1 MKPKFKLSYQ
11 ISAGYLVIVLVA
23 IIAIVSCFSALRKNK
38 ELDTRIQQVYMP
50 FYFSLKDLDAL
61 LATSYRLTS
70 RWVAH
75 QDEWQEKK
83 ELQTIHKTQ
92 YFEIKQNLDDILKNS
107 SLASDRK
114 AIQELFND
122 FQAIVSAQNELMSLL
137 KDDSSYLNSE
147 SFDRA
152 NRIFEQKIT
161 PQTKQLRNKLDAHI
175 RNLDGTIEEVRA
187 EKQHA
192 YTRVVITLGIMLGL
206 FIGIAAM
213 AYFFSITRVVGP
225 IIELKK
231 VIKEVGEGSKA
242 KMVFEKRN
250 DEIGQIGQ
258 ALASLTEGM
267 NAKLAFAEQIG
278 KGEYDTVFTLQSEQ
292 DAMGKALLDM
302 RNNLK
307 LNTEAERQRNWSIA
321 GLAEF
326 AEIIRSQNDAQTLS
340 DIIISNIVRY
350 TNSNQGSLFIVHD
363 ATEEEKEEYLQ
374 LYSCYAWDKKKFE
387 EKIIYKGQG
396 LVGQC
401 WEEGSPVFLTQVPAN
416 YVHITS
422 GLGYATPRSI
432 FIVPLK
438 INEAIYG
445 VLELAS
451 FDPYP
456 KHKQEFIVK
465 VCENIA
471 AAIASAKSAEQTR
484 HLLEVSRHQTENLHA
499 QEEEMRQNMEELA
512 ATQDEM
518 QRILTETQNKERY
531 LRDLMNA
538 SSDSILTFDREY
550 RVMHFN
556 TVMQKTFEAEG
567 LKLQEKSNFLLM
579 TNSGDYDWKKI
590 YDRALS
596 GESIQNEITLK
607 DKHYIVQ
614 YVPMR
619 DEKGHVFAVALFS
632 KNVTDI
638 KNSKLE
644 VDRLLNESR
653 VKEVELRD
661 TMDRLQATME
671 SDAKRSRELER
682 NSSQLEA
689 QKQMMLKAIEKL
701 KEKEKEMQAQEEE
714 LRQTMEE
721 LQSTL
726 EGEANRSKELDRS
739 TAQLKAQEQMMLKT
753 ITKLKEKE
761 NETQAQSE
769 QIRLKEEQLKAQ
781 EDVLKQMME
790 ELQSGDVKK
799 N

>member
-1 MKPKFKLSYQ
+1 MKLKFKLSYQ

-23 IIAIVSCFSALRKNK
+23 IIAIVSCFSALERNK
-38 ELDTRIQQVYMP
+38 DLDTRIQQVYMP

-61 LATSYRLTS
+61 LANSYRLTS

-75 QDEWQEKK
+75 EDSNQEKQ
-83 ELQTIHKTQ
+83 ELRTIHKTQ
-92 YFEIKQNLDDILKNS
+92 YFEVKQNLDEILKNS
-107 SLASDRK
+107 SLASDRQ
-114 AIQELFND
+114 AIQELFSD
-122 FQAIVSAQNELMSLL
+122 FQTVISAQNELMSLL
-137 KDDSSYLNSE
+137 KNDSSYLNTE

-152 NRIFEQKIT
+152 HRVFEQKVT
-161 PQTKQLRNKLDAHI
+161 PQTRQLRDKLDTHI
-175 RNLDGTIEEVRA
+175 HNLDTTIDEVRA
-187 EKQHA
+187 DKQHA
-192 YTRVVITLGIMLGL
+192 YTRVVITLIVMLAM
-206 FIGIAAM
+206 FIGIAGM
-213 AYFFSITRVVGP
+213 AYFFSITRVVDP

-231 VIKEVGEGSKA
+231 VIREVGEGSKA
-242 KMVFEKRN
+242 KVAFEKRN

-267 NAKLAFAEQIG
+267 NSKLVFAEKIG
-278 KGEYDTVFTLQSEQ
+278 KGEYDTDFELQSDR

-302 RNNLK
+302 RDNLK
-307 LNTEAERQRNWSIA
+307 RNTETERQRNWSIA
-321 GLAEF
+321 GLADF
-326 AEIIRSQNDAQTLS
+326 AEIIRSQDDSQTLA
-340 DIIISNIVRY
+340 DTIISNIVRY
-350 TNSNQGSLFIVHD
+350 TNSNQGSLFVVQD
-363 ATEEEKEEYLQ
+363 SAEGEEEHLL

-387 EKIIYKGQG
+387 EKKIYKGQG

-401 WEEGSPVFLTQVPAN
+401 WQEGNPVFLTQVPAN

-451 FDPYP
+451 FEPYP
-456 KHKQEFIVK
+456 QHKQEFIVK

-471 AAIASAKSAEQTR
+471 AAIASAKNAEQTR
-484 HLLEVSRHQTENLHA
+484 HLLEVSRLQTENLHA

-512 ATQDEM
+512 ATQEEM

-538 SSDSILTFDREY
+538 STDAIVTFDREY
-550 RVMHFN
+550 RVIHFN
-556 TVMQKTFEAEG
+556 TAMQKSFEAEG
-567 LKLQEKSNFLLM
+567 IRLQEKSNFLLLSNN
-579 TNSGDYDWKKI
+579 TKDPDWKKI
-590 YDRALS
+590 YDRALA
-596 GESIQNEITLK
+596 GETIHKEITLR
-607 DKHYIVQ
+607 DRHFIVQ

-619 DEKGHVFAVALFS
+619 DDSNHVFAVALFS
-632 KNVTDI
+632 KDVTDI
-638 KNSKLE
+638 TKAKLE

-653 VKEVELRD
+653 LKEVELRD

-682 NSSQLEA
+682 NTSQLEA

-701 KEKEKEMQAQEEE
+701 KEKEKETQAQEEE

-726 EGEANRSKELDRS
+726 EGEANRSRELERS
-739 TAQLKAQEQMMLKT
+739 AAQMKAQEQMMLKT

-761 NETQAQSE
+761 NETQAQAE

-781 EDVLKQMME
+781 EDVLRQMME
-790 ELQSGDVKK
+790 ELQSGGVK
-799 N
+799 

>member
-1 MKPKFKLSYQ
+1 
-11 ISAGYLVIVLVA
+11 
-23 IIAIVSCFSALRKNK
+23 
-38 ELDTRIQQVYMP
+38 
-50 FYFSLKDLDAL
+50 
-61 LATSYRLTS
+61 
-70 RWVAH
+70 
-75 QDEWQEKK
+75 
-83 ELQTIHKTQ
+83 
-92 YFEIKQNLDDILKNS
+92 
-107 SLASDRK
+107 
-114 AIQELFND
+114 
-122 FQAIVSAQNELMSLL
+122 
-137 KDDSSYLNSE
+137 
-147 SFDRA
+147 
-152 NRIFEQKIT
+152 
-161 PQTKQLRNKLDAHI
+161 
-175 RNLDGTIEEVRA
+175 
-187 EKQHA
+187 
-192 YTRVVITLGIMLGL
+192 
-206 FIGIAAM
+206 
-213 AYFFSITRVVGP
+213 
-225 IIELKK
+225 
-231 VIKEVGEGSKA
+231 
-242 KMVFEKRN
+242 
-250 DEIGQIGQ
+250 
-258 ALASLTEGM
+258 
-267 NAKLAFAEQIG
+267 
-278 KGEYDTVFTLQSEQ
+278 
-292 DAMGKALLDM
+292 
-302 RNNLK
+302 
-307 LNTEAERQRNWSIA
+307 
-321 GLAEF
+321 
-326 AEIIRSQNDAQTLS
+326 
-340 DIIISNIVRY
+340 
-350 TNSNQGSLFIVHD
+350 
-363 ATEEEKEEYLQ
+363 
-374 LYSCYAWDKKKFE
+374 
-387 EKIIYKGQG
+387 
-396 LVGQC
+396 
-401 WEEGSPVFLTQVPAN
+401 
-416 YVHITS
+416 
-422 GLGYATPRSI
+422 
-432 FIVPLK
+432 
-438 INEAIYG
+438 
-445 VLELAS
+445 
-451 FDPYP
+451 
-456 KHKQEFIVK
+456 
-465 VCENIA
+465 
-471 AAIASAKSAEQTR
+471 
-484 HLLEVSRHQTENLHA
+484 
-499 QEEEMRQNMEELA
+499 MEELA

-726 EGEANRSKELDRS
+726 EGEANRSKELERS

>member
-92 YFEIKQNLDDILKNS
+92 YFEVKQNLDDILKNS

-122 FQAIVSAQNELMSLL
+122 FQSIVSAQNELMSLL
-137 KDDSSYLNSE
+137 KDDSSYLNLE

-161 PQTKQLRNKLDAHI
+161 PQTKELRNKLDTHI

-192 YTRVVITLGIMLGL
+192 YTRVVITLGVMLAL

-213 AYFFSITRVVGP
+213 AYFFSITRVVDP

-231 VIKEVGEGSKA
+231 VIREVGEGSKA
-242 KMVFEKRN
+242 KVAFEKRS

-278 KGEYDTVFTLQSEQ
+278 KGEYDTEFTLQSER
-292 DAMGKALLDM
+292 DAMGRALLDM
-302 RNNLK
+302 RDNLK
-307 LNTEAERQRNWSIA
+307 LNTEAERQRNWAIA

-326 AEIIRSQNDAQTLS
+326 AEIIRSENDAQVLS

-363 ATEEEKEEYLQ
+363 GTESEEEYLQ

-387 EKIIYKGQG
+387 EKTIYKGQG
-396 LVGQC
+396 LIGQC
-401 WEEGSPVFLTQVPAN
+401 WLEGEPVFLTQVPAS

-456 KHKQEFIVK
+456 KHKQDFIVK

-484 HLLEVSRHQTENLHA
+484 HLLEVSRLQTENLHA

-512 ATQDEM
+512 ATQEEM

-538 SSDSILTFDREY
+538 SSDSIVTFDREY

-567 LKLQEKSNFLLM
+567 IRLQEKSNFLLM
-579 TNSGDYDWKKI
+579 SNMGDYDWKKI

-619 DEKGHVFAVALFS
+619 DDKDHVFAVALFS
-632 KNVTDI
+632 KDVTDI

-671 SDAKRSRELER
+671 SDAKRSRDLER
-682 NSSQLEA
+682 NTSQLEA

-701 KEKEKEMQAQEEE
+701 KEKEKETQAQEEE

-726 EGEANRSKELDRS
+726 EGEANRSRELERS

-753 ITKLKEKE
+753 IAKLKEKE
-761 NETQAQSE
+761 SETQAQAE

-781 EDVLKQMME
+781 EDVLRQMME
-790 ELQSGDVKK
+790 ELQSGSEKK

>member
-11 ISAGYLVIVLVA
+11 ISAGYLVIILVA

-61 LATSYRLTS
+61 LATSYRLTG

-92 YFEIKQNLDDILKNS
+92 YFEVKQNLDDILKNS

-114 AIQELFND
+114 AIQELFSD
-122 FQAIVSAQNELMSLL
+122 FQAIVSSQNELMSLL
-137 KDDSSYLNSE
+137 KDDSSYLNTE

-152 NRIFEQKIT
+152 NRIFEQKVT
-161 PQTKQLRNKLDAHI
+161 PQTKQLRSKLDKHI

-192 YTRVVITLGIMLGL
+192 YSRVVITLGVMLAL

-213 AYFFSITRVVGP
+213 AYFFSITRVVDP

-231 VIKEVGEGSKA
+231 VIREVGEGSKA
-242 KMVFEKRN
+242 KVAFEKRN

-278 KGEYDTVFTLQSEQ
+278 KGEYDTVFTLQSER
-292 DAMGKALLDM
+292 DAMGRALLDM
-302 RNNLK
+302 RDNLK

-326 AEIIRSQNDAQTLS
+326 AEIIRSQNDAQALS

-350 TNSNQGSLFIVHD
+350 TNSNQGSLFIIHD
-363 ATEEEKEEYLQ
+363 STEGEEEYLQ

-387 EKIIYKGQG
+387 EKIVHKGQG
-396 LVGQC
+396 LIGQC
-401 WEEGSPVFLTQVPAN
+401 WLEGEPVFLTQVPAN

-438 INEAIYG
+438 INDTIYG

-456 KHKQEFIVK
+456 KHKQDFIVK

-484 HLLEVSRHQTENLHA
+484 HLLEVSRLQTENLHA

-538 SSDSILTFDREY
+538 SSDSIVTFDREY

-556 TVMQKTFEAEG
+556 TVMQKNFEAEG

-579 TNSGDYDWKKI
+579 SNSGNYEWKKI

-619 DEKGHVFAVALFS
+619 DDKGHVFAVALFS

-661 TMDRLQATME
+661 MMERLQATME

-701 KEKEKEMQAQEEE
+701 KEKEKETQAQEEE

-726 EGEANRSKELDRS
+726 EGEANRSRELERS

-753 ITKLKEKE
+753 IAKLKEKE
-761 NETQAQSE
+761 SETQAQAE
-769 QIRLKEEQLKAQ
+769 QIRIKEEQLKAQ
-781 EDVLKQMME
+781 EDVLRQMME

>member
-23 IIAIVSCFSALRKNK
+23 IIAIVSCFSALERNK
-38 ELDTRIQQVYMP
+38 ELDTRLQQVYMP

-61 LATSYRLTS
+61 LANSYRLTG

-75 QDEWQEKK
+75 EDNSQEKQ
-83 ELQTIHKTQ
+83 ELRAIHKTQ
-92 YFEIKQNLDDILKNS
+92 YFEVKQNLDDILKNS
-107 SLASDRK
+107 SLASDRQ
-114 AIQELFND
+114 AIQELFSD
-122 FQAIVSAQNELMSLL
+122 FQSVISAQNELMSLL
-137 KDDSSYLNSE
+137 KDDSSYLNTE

-152 NRIFEQKIT
+152 HRVFEQKIM
-161 PQTKQLRNKLDAHI
+161 PQTKQLRDKLDTHI
-175 RNLDGTIEEVRA
+175 HNLDTTIDEVRA
-187 EKQHA
+187 DKQHA
-192 YTRVVITLGIMLGL
+192 YTRVVITLGVMLVM
-206 FIGIAAM
+206 FIGIAGL
-213 AYFFSITRVVGP
+213 AYFLSITRVVDP

-231 VIKEVGEGSKA
+231 VIREVGEGSKA
-242 KMVFEKRN
+242 KVAFEKRN

-267 NAKLAFAEQIG
+267 NAKLAFAEKIG
-278 KGEYDTVFTLQSEQ
+278 NGEYDTEFSLQSDR

-302 RNNLK
+302 RDNLK
-307 LNTEAERQRNWSIA
+307 RNTEAERQRNWAIA
-321 GLAEF
+321 GLADF
-326 AEIIRSQNDAQTLS
+326 AEIIRSQSDSQTLA
-340 DIIISNIVRY
+340 DTIISNIVRY
-350 TNSNQGSLFIVHD
+350 TSSNQGSLFIVQD
-363 ATEEEKEEYLQ
+363 GAEGEEEYLQ

-387 EKIIYKGQG
+387 EKTIYKGQG

-401 WEEGSPVFLTQVPAN
+401 WQEGDPVFLTQVPEN

-438 INEAIYG
+438 INEVIYG

-451 FDPYP
+451 FEPYP

-471 AAIASAKSAEQTR
+471 AAIASAKSAEQTK
-484 HLLEVSRHQTENLHA
+484 HLLEVSRLQTENLHA

-518 QRILTETQNKERY
+518 QRILVDTQNKERY

-538 SSDSILTFDREY
+538 STDSILTFDREY

-556 TVMQKTFEAEG
+556 AVMQKSFAAQG
-567 LKLQEKSNFLLM
+567 IKLQEKSNFLLLS
-579 TNSGDYDWKKI
+579 NGDDHDWKKI
-590 YDRALS
+590 YDRVLA
-596 GESIQNEITLK
+596 GETIHKELTIR
-607 DKHYIVQ
+607 DKHYIAQ
-614 YVPMR
+614 YIPMR
-619 DEKGHVFAVALFS
+619 DDKDHVFAVAVFA
-632 KNVTDI
+632 KDVTEI
-638 KNSKLE
+638 TKAKLE

-653 VKEVELRD
+653 LKEVELMD
-661 TMDRLQATME
+661 TMERLQATME

-726 EGEANRSKELDRS
+726 EGEANRTRELERS

-761 NETQAQSE
+761 GETQAQAE

-781 EDVLKQMME
+781 EEVLRQMMG
-790 ELQSGDVKK
+790 ELQSGDVK
-799 N
+799 